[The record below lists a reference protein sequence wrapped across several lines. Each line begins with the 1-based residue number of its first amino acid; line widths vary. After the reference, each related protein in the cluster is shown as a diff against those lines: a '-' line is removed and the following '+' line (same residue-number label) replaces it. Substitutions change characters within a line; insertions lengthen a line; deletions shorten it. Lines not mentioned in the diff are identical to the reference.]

1 MRLAIACTVIG
12 IGLAGCAVEPGDP
25 QVKIN
30 YGDGPMP
37 PFTELNYAVD
47 FGRRCSPPDAQ
58 GRHYSSFVWLMVG
71 NRLAIQASSGSGPTT
86 AMAATMRCVPRRNTA
101 GPLPPCR
108 PIDPRSSQTAT
119 SRLV

>member
-58 GRHYSSFVWLMVG
+58 GRHYSSFVWLRA
-71 NRLAIQASSGSGPTT
+71 NHSDGSYD
-86 AMAATMRCVPRRNTA
+86 ALRAAPEYCGA
-101 GPLPPCR
+101 
-108 PIDPRSSQTAT
+108 TAT
-119 SRLV
+119 VQAD